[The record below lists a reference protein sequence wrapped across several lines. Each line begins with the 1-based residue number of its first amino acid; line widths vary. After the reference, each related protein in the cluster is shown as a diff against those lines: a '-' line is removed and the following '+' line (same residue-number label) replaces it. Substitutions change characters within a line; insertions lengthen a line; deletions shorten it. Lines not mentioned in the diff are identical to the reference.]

1 MPRVTKNSAGAE
13 KSPIRC
19 MVLEVESS
27 SQRGISYWTRFNLQ
41 EAGGAILSSGQSSP
55 YGGRGPARAGR
66 HHGLLLALGL
76 LQSQGREPGGR
87 NVSRG
92 NLAVKTGTS
101 PETWSNSTSHSG
113 ATHPFAQIQRPC
125 ISKCLQGPLGHNYN
139 AYTVPSI
146 SGGQTTREISF
157 ILLLGEYRSTVARLG
172 LDLPILRPYLAPLP
186 HWTIWDQKGQGK
198 KTNKHPFI
206 YERQLN

>member
-113 ATHPFAQIQRPC
+113 ATHPLCPDTETVYFQVSSGPFRSQLQCIYSTIYFWWPNHQGDQLHFAPGRVQVHSGQVRVGLTHSQALFSTPPP
-125 ISKCLQGPLGHNYN
+125 LDYMGPKRTGEKNK
-139 AYTVPSI
+139 
-146 SGGQTTREISF
+146 QT
-157 ILLLGEYRSTVARLG
+157 
-172 LDLPILRPYLAPLP
+172 
-186 HWTIWDQKGQGK
+186 
-198 KTNKHPFI
+198 PFYI
-206 YERQLN
+206 